1 MTAIKVVVDCVTGEA
16 LEVPLTKEEQAELDA
31 RVPEP
36 MPDPAPDPLATLLA
50 DLSKA
55 TTLAQVRAAAVNAK
69 ERTRLPVSESP
80 SVRDSPRE

>member
-1 MTAIKVVVDCVTGEA
+1 MTSTKVVVDCATGEQA
-16 LEVPLTKEEQAELDA
+16 EVPLTKEEQAELDA

-36 MPDPAPDPLATLLA
+36 MPDPAPDPLATLIA